1 VKQLSLEKVKTS
13 SGRGDAWTE
22 RNRGVDLA
30 TCKQVREFLAALD
43 GVSPPD
49 PRTLHG
55 SPGKCTWPRRRV
67 LLAVPVPDG
76 VSRSTSLYLGVQY
89 KIAVVSSQPPEVAKS
104 GVRDSSVQLGAQHHW
119 NPAAIDGLS
128 GAVAGQ
134 AVSGAETVPGSH
146 LACSLWSHIQTSR
159 CNSKR
164 MVLQRC
170 RGLERTKLLLGRDG
184 VPIRVSDVVERKLRE
199 RERACFFWVFLH
211 SAKKVS
217 DHQVRRYKVRLGN
230 RKKTPHWNVSVKR
243 KRKPSSPRSQPQRPL
258 LGCIVRHRAHYC
270 DNQFGFEFTCTG
282 E

>member
-1 VKQLSLEKVKTS
+1 M
-13 SGRGDAWTE
+13 
-22 RNRGVDLA
+22 
-30 TCKQVREFLAALD
+30 
-43 GVSPPD
+43 
-49 PRTLHG
+49 
-55 SPGKCTWPRRRV
+55 

-170 RGLERTKLLLGRDG
+170 RGLEPTTSLLGAT
-184 VPIRVSDVVERKLRE
+184 VSQFEFRTLWNASSERGRE
-199 RERACFFWVFLH
+199 HVF
-211 SAKKVS
+211 
-217 DHQVRRYKVRLGN
+217 
-230 RKKTPHWNVSVKR
+230 
-243 KRKPSSPRSQPQRPL
+243 
-258 LGCIVRHRAHYC
+258 
-270 DNQFGFEFTCTG
+270 FGFFYTARRKFLTTRSDATRFGLATVRKHPTG
-282 E
+282 M